1 MCWIDSHAFK
11 HVKMVVSDVFSSPW
25 GCAAAFGSWSL
36 ISLSFLL
43 VFFIVQFKS
52 VRQGMELILSS
63 LSR

>member
-52 VRQGMELILSS
+52 VRQGMK
-63 LSR
+63 